1 MNKIIKT
8 GEWDGQDIWREQT
21 SVEKLS
27 EALNKMSLKN
37 NDEFN
42 EELREQRIE
51 WLGGTKEE
59 EILTDDE
66 GKEYILEEIE
76 NGTAGDDGYEVRS
89 EKRYLPDNLQASNFL
104 K

>member
-1 MNKIIKT
+1 MIFKT
-8 GEWDGQDIWREQT
+8 
-21 SVEKLS
+21 
-27 EALNKMSLKN
+27 MSLQEN
-37 NDEFN
+37 ELFN

-51 WLGGTKEE
+51 WLGGTKED

-89 EKRYLPDNLQASNFL
+89 EKKYLPDNLQSNNFL

>member
-1 MNKIIKT
+1 
-8 GEWDGQDIWREQT
+8 
-21 SVEKLS
+21 
-27 EALNKMSLKN
+27 MSLQEN
-37 NDEFN
+37 ELFN

-76 NGTAGDDGYEVRS
+76 NGTAGEDGYEVRS
-89 EKRYLPDNLQASNFL
+89 EKRYLPDNLQSNNFL

>member
-1 MNKIIKT
+1 
-8 GEWDGQDIWREQT
+8 
-21 SVEKLS
+21 
-27 EALNKMSLKN
+27 MSLQEN
-37 NDEFN
+37 ELFN

-51 WLGGTKEE
+51 WLGGTKED

-89 EKRYLPDNLQASNFL
+89 EKKYLPDNLQSNNFL